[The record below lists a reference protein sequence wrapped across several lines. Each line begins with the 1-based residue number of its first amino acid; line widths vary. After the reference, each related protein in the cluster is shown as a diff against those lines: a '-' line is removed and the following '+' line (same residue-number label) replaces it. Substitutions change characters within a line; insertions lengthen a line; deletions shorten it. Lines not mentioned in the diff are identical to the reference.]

1 MTDPTAPDGADALD
15 ELPMDVV
22 PDVSS
27 GADSA
32 ADVAVAEMA
41 VSVVPDRADAPVSEI
56 TERFL
61 RAILATVPLERIEEL
76 HLFAPLRQ
84 GGAETGIAV
93 VAARVIEPAVA
104 VAEPLAAVE
113 MSEPV
118 VADSS
123 APLIPD
129 SSEPVEMI
137 DTVSND
143 IGSVAEDDVVSAEV
157 VTEDGMADAVVEG
170 AVAQDAVVEDA
181 IVEDAAV
188 EDAVVADAV
197 VADAVVADAAVE
209 DAVVNEVDAP
219 TPIVRHTVYTARY
232 RLVLKGAERGKWET
246 DVVDEAD
253 APLVTVETVVRGVQ
267 RRAGEETEILR
278 YSDRQIA
285 RALRMEWPTPVAVP
299 TA

>member
-1 MTDPTAPDGADALD
+1 MTDPTVPDGADALD
-15 ELPMDVV
+15 MLPMDVL
-22 PDVSS
+22 PDVALD
-27 GADSA
+27 ADAA
-32 ADVAVAEMA
+32 ADGAVAEVAM
-41 VSVVPDRADAPVSEI
+41 SVAPDRADAPVSEI

-61 RAILATVPLERIEEL
+61 RAILAAVPLERIEEL

-93 VAARVIEPAVA
+93 VAARVIEPAAVVVEPLV
-104 VAEPLAAVE
+104 VAEV
-113 MSEPV
+113 SETV
-118 VADSS
+118 DAGVS
-123 APLIPD
+123 APVEAD
-129 SSEPVEMI
+129 ASEPVEMI
-137 DTVSND
+137 DAEASALVETIDADVSEPVD
-143 IGSVAEDDVVSAEV
+143 MVD
-157 VTEDGMADAVVEG
+157 ADASDAIEMVDVDASETVEL
-170 AVAQDAVVEDA
+170 VDAVSDA
-181 IVEDAAV
+181 DVT
-188 EDAVVADAV
+188 
-197 VADAVVADAAVE
+197 
-209 DAVVNEVDAP
+209 

-285 RALRMEWPTPVAVP
+285 RALRMEWPLPVAVP